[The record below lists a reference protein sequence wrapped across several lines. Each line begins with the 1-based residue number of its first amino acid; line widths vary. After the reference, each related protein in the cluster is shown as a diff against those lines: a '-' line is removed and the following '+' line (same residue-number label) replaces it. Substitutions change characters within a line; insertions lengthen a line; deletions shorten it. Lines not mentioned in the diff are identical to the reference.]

1 MANPI
6 AEHPQLPGL
15 ATSTGFDSPLP
26 AIGDQP
32 VGEVISHE
40 DDKEA
45 TFSLLDSLEA
55 HLNASPAA
63 DVASFP
69 ASEKDSG

>member
-1 MANPI
+1 M
-6 AEHPQLPGL
+6 
-15 ATSTGFDSPLP
+15 
-26 AIGDQP
+26 GDQP
-32 VGEVISHE
+32 VGEDE
-40 DDKEA
+40 KEA
-45 TFSLLDSLEA
+45 AFNLLDSLEA

>member
-1 MANPI
+1 MG
-6 AEHPQLPGL
+6 E
-15 ATSTGFDSPLP
+15 
-26 AIGDQP
+26 QP
-32 VGEVISHE
+32 VGDGVPHE

-45 TFSLLDSLEA
+45 AFSLLDSLEA